1 MPWENSPHGLL
12 KHLVNEGMNTRAE
25 TVDAYM
31 QIIPPGSRSGK
42 HRQLAEQAVYVLEGR
57 GYDIH
62 VDCDLAIAEGTY
74 HWVPQ
79 DEANRFEW
87 EAGDMR
93 LHSAEHDQPALQRRS
108 RTAGATRD
116 HQPHLQVERLE
127 RSRTDRDGAR
137 VRPQR
142 KADRRI
148 DPQVSLRRHGAL
160 TAPSRSSFVRA
171 VAATG
176 AAVATAGPLAA
187 QGLFPLRLASSSD
200 DDVTPAL
207 YARASGLFKNAGLTV
222 TIDPLSNGTAVA
234 AAIAGGAIDIGKA
247 SLLSIIN
254 AHFRG
259 VPFVIIAPSGIA
271 DMGGSYAGMLVL
283 KDSPIQSPRDLSG
296 KTVAVPALHDIQS
309 LATQALIDKTGGDS
323 KSVSFVEEPGTAI
336 GVALDT
342 NRIASGVVANPALA
356 QLMATGRYRSIG
368 KPIEEGFNRDM
379 IAAWITMA
387 DWATKNAGVVQRFGQ
402 AIATATAYC
411 NAHPDKTLDLIAA
424 FSNID
429 RSTLATMTR
438 AKYASSLN
446 PALVQPLVDAAARYG
461 AIPKSYN
468 AAELFSPAAYGYVRP

>member
-1 MPWENSPHGLL
+1 MTG
-12 KHLVNEGMNTRAE
+12 
-25 TVDAYM
+25 
-31 QIIPPGSRSGK
+31 
-42 HRQLAEQAVYVLEGR
+42 
-57 GYDIH
+57 
-62 VDCDLAIAEGTY
+62 
-74 HWVPQ
+74 
-79 DEANRFEW
+79 
-87 EAGDMR
+87 
-93 LHSAEHDQPALQRRS
+93 
-108 RTAGATRD
+108 
-116 HQPHLQVERLE
+116 
-127 RSRTDRDGAR
+127 
-137 VRPQR
+137 
-142 KADRRI
+142 
-148 DPQVSLRRHGAL
+148 
-160 TAPSRSSFVRA
+160 PSRSSFVRS
-171 VAATG
+171 AAAAGAG
-176 AAVATAGPLAA
+176 AAWAFPRVLGAQTAGSTPLH
-187 QGLFPLRLASSSD
+187 LASSPD

-207 YARASGLFKNAGLTV
+207 YARSSGLFKNAGLTV

-254 AHFRG
+254 AHLRG

-309 LATQALIDKTGGDS
+309 LATQALIDKSGGDS
-323 KSVSFVEEPGTAI
+323 KTVSFVEEPGTAI

-379 IAAWITMA
+379 VAAWITMA

-411 NAHPDKTLDLIAA
+411 NAHPDKTIDLIAA

-429 RSTLATMTR
+429 RSMLATMTR
-438 AKYASSLN
+438 AKYAASLN

-468 AAELFSPAAYGYVRP
+468 AAELFSPAAYGYVKP